1 MLIKLKEAICLFFI
15 FLKGGIELEQMLE
28 KWYEFFDKERLNK
41 WIDEDKE
48 NRSGF
53 IAGVNEKTLNEIRNI
68 FENNIEEFIEF
79 YDYTGGQILLPI
91 FKIRD
96 QYREFKERKV
106 SNEYGY
112 YVRDIPTSE
121 SSDIPFFFE
130 NTQSLDGLDI
140 SGGSTENN
148 EIIELLN
155 KLLGEISSV
164 KKMNIEN
171 NHILNEIGKRFYNI
185 GNSKFDINDEQIE
198 KLKEVLREIGYEIEN
213 VNHENKKNFQII
225 LQHINTFET
234 NKNNK
239 ISKYKDHIIEY
250 AKNNIF
256 RFTVICSS
264 ISIFITIVL
273 IKIMEVFVK

>member
-1 MLIKLKEAICLFFI
+1 M
-15 FLKGGIELEQMLE
+15 KGGIELEQMLE

-53 IAGVNEKTLNEIRNI
+53 IARVNEKTINEIRNI
-68 FENNIEEFIEF
+68 FKNNIEEFIEF

-106 SNEYGY
+106 TNEYGY

-130 NTQSLDGLDI
+130 NAQSLDELGI

-239 ISKYKDHIIEY
+239 ISMYKDHIIEY

>member
-1 MLIKLKEAICLFFI
+1 MPLFI

-53 IAGVNEKTLNEIRNI
+53 IAGVNEKTINEIRNI

-130 NTQSLDGLDI
+130 NAQSLDGFDI
-140 SGGSTENN
+140 SGGSTEDN

-185 GNSKFDINDEQIE
+185 
-198 KLKEVLREIGYEIEN
+198 
-213 VNHENKKNFQII
+213 
-225 LQHINTFET
+225 
-234 NKNNK
+234 
-239 ISKYKDHIIEY
+239 
-250 AKNNIF
+250 
-256 RFTVICSS
+256 
-264 ISIFITIVL
+264 
-273 IKIMEVFVK
+273 

>member
-1 MLIKLKEAICLFFI
+1 
-15 FLKGGIELEQMLE
+15 
-28 KWYEFFDKERLNK
+28 
-41 WIDEDKE
+41 
-48 NRSGF
+48 
-53 IAGVNEKTLNEIRNI
+53 
-68 FENNIEEFIEF
+68 
-79 YDYTGGQILLPI
+79 
-91 FKIRD
+91 
-96 QYREFKERKV
+96 
-106 SNEYGY
+106 
-112 YVRDIPTSE
+112 
-121 SSDIPFFFE
+121 
-130 NTQSLDGLDI
+130 
-140 SGGSTENN
+140 
-148 EIIELLN
+148 
-155 KLLGEISSV
+155 
-164 KKMNIEN
+164 MNIEN

-256 RFTVICSS
+256 RFTVICAS

-273 IKIMEVFVK
+273 IKIMEVVVK

>member
-1 MLIKLKEAICLFFI
+1 M
-15 FLKGGIELEQMLE
+15 EQMLE

-53 IAGVNEKTLNEIRNI
+53 IAGVNEKTINEIRNI

-130 NTQSLDGLDI
+130 NAQSLDGFDI
-140 SGGSTENN
+140 SGGSTEDN

-185 GNSKFDINDEQIE
+185 GK
-198 KLKEVLREIGYEIEN
+198 
-213 VNHENKKNFQII
+213 
-225 LQHINTFET
+225 HIHTFET